1 MSRLIPGDKLGRVH
15 AVRVQDLH
23 HRLARLFEVD
33 LAVGLELPRLH
44 PRVAD
49 GFRYVILDLLDA
61 AVGIGPGDDALEHEF
76 LARGNLRG
84 SQGSRL
90 TRRAAALAAHQPPHL
105 LELPPLLVL
114 IRAVGVLVH
123 ALLQLVGEG
132 VVGFRLLLLG
142 GFVVVVVAAA
152 VVVVVV
158 GAAAAGGARASGSL
172 LVGEHLA
179 HVLEDL
185 VRRFLLL
192 RHLLLDADPQGPG
205 EAAQTAVLRVLIGGG
220 GAGQLADQTYPLPA
234 MQRLDRRLRDAK
246 ALQDALRLGHGEL
259 TQIRVGAR
267 HRPWLNLGLRRDL
280 ILLGRLPADVVVKL
294 TRLFPQTPARIE
306 VEHRPSPDRRQELHR
321 LVPRL
326 QLQHELQV
334 E

>member
-1 MSRLIPGDKLGRVH
+1 M
-15 AVRVQDLH
+15 RVQDLH

-61 AVGIGPGDDALEHEF
+61 TVGVGPRDDALEHEF
-76 LARGNLRG
+76 LARGDLRG

-114 IRAVGVLVH
+114 IRPVGVLVH

-132 VVGFRLLLLG
+132 VFGIRLLFLG
-142 GFVVVVVAAA
+142 GFVVVVVVVAAA
-152 VVVVVV
+152 VVVR
-158 GAAAAGGARASGSL
+158 GAAGATARASASL

-259 TQIRVGAR
+259 TQICVGAC

-280 ILLGRLPADVVVKL
+280 VLLGRLPADIVVKL